1 MGERCEP
8 ILNLLN
14 VSKIA
19 AHIERRSRK
28 EKQQEEKRETEMN
41 KKREEYKE
49 TIEAKQSKA
58 K

>member
-19 AHIERRSRK
+19 AHILKEDHEKKTTTYDVENK
-28 EKQQEEKRETEMN
+28 EKSHNESNIMCD
-41 KKREEYKE
+41 
-49 TIEAKQSKA
+49 
-58 K
+58 